1 MKGGDRED
9 PQASQSGLR
18 GASCHGQETLGVGEL
33 TALQAGQ
40 VTAHPEQVHV
50 ELLQVLLP
58 LLDLGRNRQ
67 TDRQGHITVHRVRVT
82 LKVTG

>member
-50 ELLQVLLP
+50 KLLQVLLP

-67 TDRQGHITVHRVRVT
+67 DRHPGLHHST
-82 LKVTG
+82 